1 VSALDKV
8 ALDELASWR
17 QHPVSLAVLREI
29 ADRARYLRQSLRNA
43 AVDSTLDRIRRL
55 SGAVE
60 EIEWM
65 EKKLSRTD
73 EATE

>member
-1 VSALDKV
+1 MSALDKV
-8 ALDELASWR
+8 APDELAGWR
-17 QHPVSLAVLREI
+17 QHPVSLAVLKEI
-29 ADRARYLRQSLRNA
+29 ADRARYLRRSLRNA

-65 EKKLSRTD
+65 EKKLSRT
-73 EATE
+73 EGIE